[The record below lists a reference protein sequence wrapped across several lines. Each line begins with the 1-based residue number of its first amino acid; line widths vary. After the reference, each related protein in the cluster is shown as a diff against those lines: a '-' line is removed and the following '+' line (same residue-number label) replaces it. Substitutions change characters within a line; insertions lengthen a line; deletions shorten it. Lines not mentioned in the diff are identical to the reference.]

1 MQSVVN
7 TDTRA
12 IRRWLYA
19 CATMVFLIVVVGGIT
34 RLTRSGLSIVEW
46 KPISGT
52 LPPLNDTEWNIEF
65 SKYQETPEYKIINHK
80 MTLSEFKDIFWWEFI
95 HRTIARLIGV
105 VFFFPFVYFL
115 LRRRLS
121 AKLAIKL
128 LLIFS
133 IGALQG
139 FMGWYMVKSGLVKDP
154 HVSHLRLM
162 LHLMLAV
169 LLYMLLLTTSWRLK
183 WRRDPNQKASAEH
196 ATMMAAFFILATGAL
211 VAGLKAGKM
220 YNTWPLMNGAYYPP
234 GIEYMT
240 PWYLN
245 LYEHPALVQFI
256 HRNAAYAFGAWLL
269 VFCYRR
275 RREIFAAPLRHPLT
289 WLVVVYALQ
298 VLLGVLTLL
307 QVVPVGLAAKHQMN
321 ALILFTVALYM
332 FIRRQSVADKV

>member
-1 MQSVVN
+1 MQNAASL
-7 TDTRA
+7 DTRT
-12 IRRWLYA
+12 IRYWLYA
-19 CATMVFLIVVVGGIT
+19 CAAMVFLIVVVGGIT

-52 LPPLNDTEWNIEF
+52 LPPLNDAEWNVEF
-65 SKYQETPEYKIINHK
+65 SKYKETPEYKIINHK
-80 MTLSEFKDIFWWEFI
+80 MTLPEFKDIFWWEFI

-115 LRRRLS
+115 IRRRLS

-133 IGALQG
+133 IGGLQG

-169 LLYMLLLTTSWRLK
+169 LLYMLLLTTAWRLK
-183 WRRDPNQKASAEH
+183 WQRDPNQKASAEH
-196 ATMMAAFFILATGAL
+196 LTMMAAFLILATGAL

-245 LYEHPALVQFI
+245 LYEHPAVVQFI
-256 HRNAAYAFGAWLL
+256 HRNVAYAFGILL
-269 VFCYRR
+269 VILSIKRR
-275 RREIFAAPLRHPLT
+275 AEILARPLSHPLT
-289 WLVVVYALQ
+289 WLLIVYALQ
-298 VLLGVLTLL
+298 VILGVLTLL
-307 QVVPVGLAAKHQMN
+307 YAVPVSLAAKHQTN
-321 ALILFTVALYM
+321 ALILYTISLYW
-332 FIRRQSVADKV
+332 FIRERYAEVK